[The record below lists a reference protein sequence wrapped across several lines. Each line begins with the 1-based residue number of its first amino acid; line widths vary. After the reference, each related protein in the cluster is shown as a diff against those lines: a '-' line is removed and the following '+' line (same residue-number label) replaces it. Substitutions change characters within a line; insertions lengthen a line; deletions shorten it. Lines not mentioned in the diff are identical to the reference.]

1 MDFPTN
7 DQRTNAAS
15 RDVKR
20 NQFEFLSGRAGK
32 RSDWGGR
39 INTAVKRDQGRVAKL
54 PFNNPW
60 FIPYG
65 EDMTPKR
72 SPVELI
78 PSGGKNQLECGRV
91 AMVGPYFM
99 CKVDP

>member
-1 MDFPTN
+1 M
-7 DQRTNAAS
+7 
-15 RDVKR
+15 KR

-32 RSDWGGR
+32 RSPAS
-39 INTAVKRDQGRVAKL
+39 INTAVKRDQGSVAKL

-72 SPVELI
+72 SPNELT

-99 CKVDP
+99 CKVEP